1 VLLLVNGPPGVGKST
16 VARRWADD
24 HPRSLVVEVDE
35 LRTRL
40 GGWAGDDGSRV
51 LARELA
57 VDLIRGH
64 LTRGYDVVVPQY
76 LGRPE
81 FIERLGL
88 VAAEVGTPFVEVLL
102 SDDPGAIIERF
113 RRRRAEYERE
123 GLEHPELELD
133 ADAIAAELP
142 LAHERLLRD
151 AASRAALVVSAE
163 GGPEA
168 AYRSMCRVLDN
179 R

>member
-40 GGWAGDDGSRV
+40 GGWARDDESRV

-57 VDLIRGH
+57 VDLITDHLARGC
-64 LTRGYDVVVPQY
+64 DVVVPQY

-81 FIERLGL
+81 FRDRLRALASERG
-88 VAAEVGTPFVEVLL
+88 VAFVEVCLVAPAEVAA
-102 SDDPGAIIERF
+102 DRF
-113 RRRRAEYERE
+113 RLRRAELAEAS
-123 GLEHPELELD
+123 HPE
-133 ADAIAAELP
+133 ADVADEHVEHAVAVAVAQLS
-142 LAHERLLRD
+142 
-151 AASRAALVVSAE
+151 AASGWVEVDASGDAE
-163 GGPEA
+163 ST
-168 AYRSMCRVLDN
+168 YRVLCRALAGVD
-179 R
+179 

>member
-40 GGWAGDDGSRV
+40 GGWSGDDGSRV
-51 LARELA
+51 IARELA

-64 LTRGYDVVVPQY
+64 LARGYDVVVPQF

-81 FIERLGL
+81 FRDRLRMLASELG
-88 VAAEVGTPFVEVLL
+88 VAFVEVCLVA
-102 SDDPGAIIERF
+102 PAEAAVARF
-113 RRRRAEYERE
+113 RLRRAELA
-123 GLEHPELELD
+123 GVSHPEAD
-133 ADAIAAELP
+133 VADAHVEHAVAVAVAQLSTASGWVEVDASGDAE
-142 LAHERLLRD
+142 ATYHVLR
-151 AASRAALVVSAE
+151 RALE
-163 GGPEA
+163 GVA
-168 AYRSMCRVLDN
+168 
-179 R
+179 